1 MIMPYPRLALRL
13 LAFADSFGTRE
24 ELVGDV
30 LEEISR
36 GRSRLWLY
44 QQLIGLLGL
53 ALTTQMRKRTRLT
66 PQAIALALC
75 VVMLAAVSIVPIASV
90 LLGWLGFYCVA
101 GTLSLFGHMAS
112 RTVDSRGTV
121 IPSAAEVPNAG

>member
-1 MIMPYPRLALRL
+1 MIMPYPRFALRL
-13 LAFADSFGTRE
+13 LAFADSFGARE

-44 QQLIGLLGL
+44 QQLVGLFGL
-53 ALTTQMRKRTRLT
+53 ALTMRIRKHTRLT

-75 VVMLAAVSIVPIASV
+75 VVLLAAVSIAPISSV
-90 LLGWLGFYCVA
+90 LVAWLGFYCVA

-121 IPSAAEVPNAG
+121 LPSASEVPNAG